1 MMTDLNQQTWSKAK
15 SLIPGGNM
23 LLSKRPELFLPSLWP
38 TYYNRAKGCEVWDLN
53 DNKFT
58 DVSLMGVGTNILGYA
73 NSQVDEEVI
82 NSIHSSNMST
92 LNSPHEVYLAEELVN
107 MHSWADMVRF
117 ARTGGEANAIAI
129 RIARA
134 FTQKDVIGICGYHG
148 WHDWYLSCNLQN
160 SANLNEHL
168 LPGLSTRGVP
178 DSLKDS
184 VRTFSYNNIEEF
196 DSIIDDKVA
205 AIKMEV
211 QRSSPPAPGFLEH
224 VRRVCTEKNI
234 ILIFDECTSGFRETY
249 GGLHLKYG
257 IYPDMAVFG
266 KALGNGYPITCV
278 LGKSAIMDIAQSTFI
293 SSTFWTDRIGSV
305 AALKTL
311 ELMKNIKSWEYITS
325 IGQKVRQSWRFMADK
340 YGLPV
345 KIGGIPALSTFT
357 FESSRHLEY
366 KTYISQ
372 EMLKKGYLAS
382 NVLYT
387 SIAHTDSIIQ
397 QYISDLES
405 VFAQI
410 ANFECG
416 KLDIESCLETKVC
429 HSGFKRLN

>member
-1 MMTDLNQQTWSKAK
+1 MKTDLNQRTWSKAK

-23 LLSKRPELFLPSLWP
+23 LLSKRPELFLPSAWP
-38 TYYNRAKGCEVWDLN
+38 TYYTKAKGCEIWDLN
-53 DNKFT
+53 DNQYLEL
-58 DVSLMGVGTNILGYA
+58 SLMGVGTNILGYA
-73 NSQVDEEVI
+73 NAEVDNEVVK
-82 NSIHSSNMST
+82 SIHASNMST
-92 LNSPHEVYLAEELVN
+92 LNSPHEVYLAEQLVS
-107 MHSWADMVRF
+107 MHEWADMVRF

-224 VRRVCTEKNI
+224 IRKVCTAKNI

-257 IYPDMAVFG
+257 INPDMAVFG

-278 LGKSAIMDIAQSTFI
+278 LGKSKIMDIAQSTFI

-311 ELMKNIKSWEYITS
+311 EVMKNIQSWKYITH
-325 IGQKVRQSWRFMADK
+325 IGELVRQGWHDLSMK
-340 YGLPV
+340 YGLSIN
-345 KIGGIPALSTFT
+345 IGGISALSTFT
-357 FESSRHLEY
+357 FNSPQHLQY

-372 EMLKKGYLAS
+372 EMLKRGYLAS

-387 SIAHTDSIIQ
+387 SIAHSEPIIQ
-397 QYISDLES
+397 LYLSNLDPIFSKISSFES
-405 VFAQI
+405 
-410 ANFECG
+410 G
-416 KLDIESCLETKVC
+416 KLDVMTYLETQVC